1 MVVSKYAFWVHHQRH
16 SNEQSVVQDSQNRYQ
31 LRTKIKKC
39 CSPCIFFFS
48 HIKSKYYG
56 INEELVHQT
65 FRKLLKPVNVVYG
78 QNPYKEIIR
87 NCFL

>member
-1 MVVSKYAFWVHHQRH
+1 MFSGFIIKGTQMSKELSKTPKIDINLGLKYR
-16 SNEQSVVQDSQNRYQ
+16 SVIHLV
-31 LRTKIKKC
+31 
-39 CSPCIFFFS
+39 FFFS

-65 FRKLLKPVNVVYG
+65 FRKLLKPVNVVHG

-87 NCFL
+87 NSFLKV